1 MKITPQMELEM
12 GLGKQVGFSSLFNV
26 FTGKIQPHKKE
37 DVEETLTFSLNIAT
51 TPGLK
56 QF

>member
-1 MKITPQMELEM
+1 MELEM

-26 FTGKIQPHKKE
+26 FTGKIQPHKK
-37 DVEETLTFSLNIAT
+37 DVEETLNFSLNLAN

>member
-1 MKITPQMELEM
+1 MELEM
-12 GLGKQVGFSSLFNV
+12 ELGKQVGFSSLPNG
-26 FTGKIQPHKKE
+26 FTGMIQPNKKE
-37 DVEETLTFSLNIAT
+37 DVEETVNFSLYLAN

>member
-12 GLGKQVGFSSLFNV
+12 ELGKQVGFSSLPNV
-26 FTGKIQPHKKE
+26 FTGMIQPNKKE
-37 DVEETLTFSLNIAT
+37 DVEETVNFSLYLAN

>member
-1 MKITPQMELEM
+1 MELEM
-12 GLGKQVGFSSLFNV
+12 GLGKQIGFSSLFNV

-37 DVEETLTFSLNIAT
+37 DVEETLTFSLNIAN